1 MAGPSFNNSGS
12 MSSRLAASSKHL
24 ECFIHGFFLMEI
36 VFACSESWT
45 VLPAVTIWKTMMWDL
60 HRFTIHPCRIL
71 FSPHTWDLLHIM
83 YGGMAE
89 PTATSWKE
97 SCVLH
102 SFLFGLHPQRGKS
115 QAHLLLCTI
124 LQNSEL
130 FGHLFLKL
138 PEARGPVLTWFVGAQ
153 NYKNLVSVG
162 GCLQAV
168 IIQSVCGADSIAI
181 QMPLQQNSSGC
192 LQPCW
197 CPCFSCIP

>member
-1 MAGPSFNNSGS
+1 M
-12 MSSRLAASSKHL
+12 
-24 ECFIHGFFLMEI
+24 
-36 VFACSESWT
+36 
-45 VLPAVTIWKTMMWDL
+45 TIWKKKMWDL

-71 FSPHTWDLLHIM
+71 FSLHTWDL
-83 YGGMAE
+83 Y
-89 PTATSWKE
+89 TSCMEEWQNQQPHHEK
-97 SCVLH
+97 SLV
-102 SFLFGLHPQRGKS
+102 SFIPFFLGSTPQRGKS

-181 QMPLQQNSSGC
+181 QTPLQQNSSGC